1 MFTRNPRGRSTRL
14 FGTMFKFRFLPCE
27 RATTGVLILLGLV
40 CALVA
45 WAYWPTWNDMVGR
58 WLRDPQYS
66 HGFLVPVF
74 AAFVLWSRWPMRPR
88 APLTATWWGLPCL
101 GLAVLVRL
109 AGAYFYFPWLDAW
122 SLVPC
127 LVGLCLLLGGL
138 PALRWFWP
146 AVALLGFM
154 LPAPYQVEVALT
166 HPLQR
171 LATNASVYAL
181 QMLGYPALAE
191 GNIIVLGELRIG
203 VLEACSGLGMLF
215 TFFALSTAV
224 ALVIRRPTGDRVFIF
239 LSAVP
244 VAIGLNVA
252 RCTLTAVLHVT
263 AGSALANAVF
273 HDLAGWL
280 MMPLALGVLWVE
292 LKVLARLLVEPP
304 PDGPIPP
311 NFYRAAGAAPIV
323 PDPPSRKS
331 ENDATRSE
339 QVRLPKTADAVQ

>member
-1 MFTRNPRGRSTRL
+1 MFTCL
-14 FGTMFKFRFLPCE
+14 FSRCDRAFIGFLMK
-27 RATTGVLILLGLV
+27 LGLV
-40 CALVA
+40 CALLA
-45 WAYWPTWNDMVGR
+45 WAYWPTWGDMVGR

-74 AAFVLWSRWPMRPR
+74 AAFVLWTRRPTWPLVH
-88 APLTATWWGLPCL
+88 LTGSWWGVPF
-101 GLAVLVRL
+101 LALAALLRL
-109 AGAYFYFPWLDAW
+109 AGAYYYFPWLDAW

-127 LVGLCLLLGGL
+127 LLGLCLLAGGA

-146 AVALLGFM
+146 AVALLVFM

-166 HPLQR
+166 YPLQR

-224 ALVIRRPTGDRVFIF
+224 ALVIRRPLGDRVFVF

-244 VAIGLNVA
+244 VAVGLNVA
-252 RCTLTAVLHVT
+252 RCTVTAVLHVT
-263 AGSALANAVF
+263 AGSAVANAVF

-280 MMPLALGVLWVE
+280 MMPLALAVLWLE
-292 LKVLARLLVEPP
+292 LQMLARLFVEPP
-304 PDGPIPP
+304 PDGPLRLDL
-311 NFYRAAGAAPIV
+311 YRAAGAAPTV
-323 PDPPSRKS
+323 PDPPLRKCDH
-331 ENDATRSE
+331 DASRSE
-339 QVRLPKTADAVQ
+339 QVRLPEAAGALWQRP